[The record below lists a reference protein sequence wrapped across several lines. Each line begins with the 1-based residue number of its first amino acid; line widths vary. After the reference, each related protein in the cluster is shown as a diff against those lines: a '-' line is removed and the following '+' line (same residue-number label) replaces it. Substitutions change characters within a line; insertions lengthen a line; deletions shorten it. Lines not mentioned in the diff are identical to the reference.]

1 MSEMATRED
10 VVSLLWTIDAL
21 PELEECIIN
30 GLNAAG
36 AMFMLCIHVLVP
48 MTLMPNVEDYAE
60 KVRQTSAN
68 QAFKEDLSL

>member
-10 VVSLLWTIDAL
+10 VVSLLWTIDTL

-48 MTLMPNVEDYAE
+48 MTLMANVEDYAE
-60 KVRQTSAN
+60 KVHQTSAN